1 MVEVPISS
9 IKHDKEMSHGD
20 WKDRNKIVFTHRQHK
35 FLVADLMVS
44 TKKKTLL
51 ALITEFSNIAEYKIN
66 IQNFISIK

>member
-44 TKKKTLL
+44 TKKKNPTS
-51 ALITEFSNIAEYKIN
+51 TNN
-66 IQNFISIK
+66 